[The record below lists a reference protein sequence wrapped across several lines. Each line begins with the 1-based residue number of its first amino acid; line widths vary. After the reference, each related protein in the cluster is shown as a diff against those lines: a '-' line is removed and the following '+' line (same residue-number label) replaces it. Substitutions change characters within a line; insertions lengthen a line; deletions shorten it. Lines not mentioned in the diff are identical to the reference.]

1 MILSDGWCCYD
12 CVTESGQCAAAA
24 RRCIQL
30 LLPGTQGCFTET
42 LRLQLELWN
51 FRYLLIYIKAHLVL
65 SLRTPWAFSEDL
77 SIIGSFP
84 TVHCWNNDDID
95 YCCSHHLHHLS
106 TDLKKRLTSITTEKG
121 RQVFRSLS
129 GWPIFLIS
137 GKSPMKSLSSSKLL
151 WSGKTRDFSFSI

>member
-12 CVTESGQCAAAA
+12 CVTESDQCAAAA

-51 FRYLLIYIKAHLVL
+51 FRYLLIYINAVLHL
-65 SLRTPWAFSEDL
+65 SLRRPWAFSEDL

-84 TVHCWNNDDID
+84 TVQSERSLDGTRPMREDHPIPSDQSRVAGLWAAAASPTSPGPAAAGWTNT
-95 YCCSHHLHHLS
+95 SPWS
-106 TDLKKRLTSITTEKG
+106 SSGLTSSGLSRWEK
-121 RQVFRSLS
+121 
-129 GWPIFLIS
+129 LINS
-137 GKSPMKSLSSSKLL
+137 R
-151 WSGKTRDFSFSI
+151 WSF